1 MTDQAGPGDT
11 ESEPFDTVVTS
22 TAVASMAPVRVS
34 GTRARAGN
42 AMGRT
47 RAGILDAA
55 GRAVEK
61 YGVKRTTMSDVAS
74 VAGIAKG
81 TLYNH
86 FRTKN
91 DLLTA
96 AIAAGIDVLADEC
109 AELARDRGEAG
120 LADGLRHAAETL
132 SAHPA
137 LVRVTAEDPA
147 ELVRLLL
154 PGSDGAWPVARN
166 AIARVMEAAEPH
178 TAVHDPVADEADAGP
193 SDPEETAPAGDAA
206 VIETILRW
214 LVTFTGA
221 PGVPGETEAGAALLA
236 RSLSAAPSLSTSQ
249 A

>member
-1 MTDQAGPGDT
+1 MAPEADSEDT
-11 ESEPFDTVVTS
+11 TPFDTAETS
-22 TAVASMAPVRVS
+22 SALASAAPVRVG

-47 RAGILDAA
+47 RVGILEAT

-61 YGVKRTTMSDVAS
+61 YGVRRATMGDVAS

-96 AIAAGIDVLADEC
+96 AIAAGVEALGEDCLTMAAGQGEDG
-109 AELARDRGEAG
+109 LARA
-120 LADGLRHAAETL
+120 LRHAAETL

-137 LVRVTAEDPA
+137 LVRVAAEEPA
-147 ELVRLLL
+147 ELIRLLL
-154 PGSDGAWPVARN
+154 PGYDGAWPVARA
-166 AIARVMEAAEPH
+166 AIARVVAAALPVPLVAIGDGEAATAEPGDSEPVNPVDS
-178 TAVHDPVADEADAGP
+178 AVT
-193 SDPEETAPAGDAA
+193 ETL
-206 VIETILRW
+206 LRW

-221 PGVPGETEAGAALLA
+221 PGVPAETAAGAALLA
-236 RSLSAAPSLSTSQ
+236 HAVVTAPSF
-249 A
+249 

>member
-1 MTDQAGPGDT
+1 VTPEGGHDPEG
-11 ESEPFDTVVTS
+11 SVPFETAETS
-22 TAVASMAPVRVS
+22 SALASAAPVRVG

-47 RAGILDAA
+47 RAGILEAT

-61 YGVKRTTMSDVAS
+61 YGVRRATMGDVAS

-96 AIAAGIDVLADEC
+96 AIAAGVEALAQDCVALADG
-109 AELARDRGEAG
+109 RGEAG
-120 LADGLRHAAETL
+120 LTRALRHAAETL

-137 LVRVTAEDPA
+137 LVRVAAEEPA

-154 PGSDGAWPVARN
+154 PGYDGAWPVAR
-166 AIARVMEAAEPH
+166 AAVARVIAAAAPVSAAQPGLPETQVEEPVNPVDS
-178 TAVHDPVADEADAGP
+178 AVT
-193 SDPEETAPAGDAA
+193 ET
-206 VIETILRW
+206 VLRW

-221 PGVPGETEAGAALLA
+221 PGVPAETAAGAALLA
-236 RSLSAAPSLSTSQ
+236 RAVVIAPSF
-249 A
+249 

>member
-1 MTDQAGPGDT
+1 MAPEADPDDSA
-11 ESEPFDTVVTS
+11 PFDTAETS
-22 TAVASMAPVRVS
+22 SALASAAPVRVG

-47 RAGILDAA
+47 RVGILEAT

-61 YGVKRTTMSDVAS
+61 YGVRRATMGDVAS

-96 AIAAGIDVLADEC
+96 AVAAGVEALGDDCLTMAVGH
-109 AELARDRGEAG
+109 GEAG
-120 LADGLRHAAETL
+120 LARALRHAAETL

-137 LVRVTAEDPA
+137 LVRVAAEEPA

-154 PGSDGAWPVARN
+154 PGYDGAWPVAR
-166 AIARVMEAAEPH
+166 AAVARVVAAALPAPPAVGAAGNVESAAGE
-178 TAVHDPVADEADAGP
+178 TAVAAGP
-193 SDPEETAPAGDAA
+193 VHPVDSAVTETL
-206 VIETILRW
+206 LRW

-221 PGVPGETEAGAALLA
+221 PGVPAETAAGAALLA
-236 RSLSAAPSLSTSQ
+236 HAVFTAPSF
-249 A
+249 